1 MLVATHLFIPGP
13 TNIPEA
19 VRSAMD
25 IRMEDMRA
33 PDFSTFTLPLFDD
46 LKKAFKL
53 TKGRV
58 FIYPSSGSGAWE
70 AGISNTLNRGDK
82 VLMSS
87 FGQFS
92 MLWVDMAKRLGLNVQ
107 AFEED
112 WGKGVPVEKYAEVLA
127 ADKNHE
133 IKAVF
138 ATHNETATG
147 VTSDIAGVRKAL
159 NDAGHPALLFVDGVS
174 SVGCIDFRME
184 EWGVDLC
191 VSGSQKGF
199 MLPTGLGILA
209 VSDKALEAHKSST
222 MERCYFSF
230 EDMVKHNDNGYFPY
244 TPATQLLRGLRASLD
259 LLFAEGLENVFARH
273 RRLAEGVRK
282 AVDAWGL
289 TLCAQEPKSY
299 SNTVSAIRVPEG
311 IDSAQVVKTAY
322 FRYNLSLGVGLTKV
336 AGKVFRIGHLGAVDE
351 IMIGGALFGTEMA
364 MRDCGI
370 EVAPGS
376 GMGAAVE
383 YFRETTTA
391 SANSRSEARLKLAS

>member
-1 MLVATHLFIPGP
+1 
-13 TNIPEA
+13 
-19 VRSAMD
+19 
-25 IRMEDMRA
+25 MEDMRA
-33 PDFSTFTLPLFDD
+33 PDFSTFTLPLLDD

-58 FIYPSSGSGAWE
+58 FIYPSSGTGAWE

-244 TPATQLLRGLRASLD
+244 TPATHMLHGLRSALD
-259 LLFAEGLENVFARH
+259 MLLEEGLDNVFARH
-273 RRLAEGVRK
+273 PRLAEGVRR
-282 AVDAWGL
+282 AVGAWGL
-289 TLCAQEPKSY
+289 SLVAKEPKWY
-299 SNTVSAIRVPEG
+299 SDTVSAIYLPEG
-311 IDSAQVVKTAY
+311 FNGNDMVKLAY
-322 FRYNLSLGVGLTKV
+322 VRYHLSLGVGLSKV
-336 AGKVFRIGHLGAVDE
+336 AGKVFRIGHLGDLNELMLLTVLA
-351 IMIGGALFGTEMA
+351 GSEMA
-364 MRDCGI
+364 MRDIGI
-370 EVAPGS
+370 DIEAGS
-376 GMGAAVE
+376 GVAAAEEYYRSTAKPVE
-383 YFRETTTA
+383 LNA
-391 SANSRSEARLKLAS
+391 PAAAPAAAAM

>member
-1 MLVATHLFIPGP
+1 MLVTTHLFIPGP

-25 IRMEDMRA
+25 LRMEDMRSSEF
-33 PDFSTFTLPLFDD
+33 PKFTLPLFED

-58 FIYPSSGSGAWE
+58 FIYPSSGTGAWE
-70 AGISNTLNRGDK
+70 SAITNTLNPGDK
-82 VLMSS
+82 VLMSR

-92 MLWVDMAKRLGLNVQ
+92 LLWVDMAQRLGLDVQ
-107 AFEED
+107 VLDED
-112 WGKGVPVEKYAEVLA
+112 WGSGVPVEKYAEVLA
-127 ADKNHE
+127 ADKGHQ

-174 SVGCIDFRME
+174 SVGCIDFRMD
-184 EWGVDLC
+184 EWGVDAC

-209 VSDKALEAHKSST
+209 VSDKALEAAKSSK
-222 MERCYFSF
+222 MPRCYFSF
-230 EDMVKHNDNGYFPY
+230 ADMIKNNDNGYFPY

-259 LLFAEGLENVFARH
+259 LLLGEGLDNVFARH
-273 RRLAEGVRK
+273 NRLAEGVRK

-289 TLCAQEPKSY
+289 KLCAKDPELY
-299 SNTVSAIRVPEG
+299 SDTVSAVLVPEG
-311 IDSAQVVKTAY
+311 VDSAQVVKTAFY
-322 FRYNLSLGVGLTKV
+322 RYNLSLGIGLNKV
-336 AGKVFRIGHLGAVDE
+336 AGKVFRIGHLGALDE
-351 IMIGGALFGTEMA
+351 VMIGGALFGCEMA

-370 EVAPGS
+370 EIAPGS
-376 GMGAAVE
+376 GSGAAAE
-383 YFRETTTA
+383 YYRATTKA
-391 SANSRSEARLKLAS
+391 SATSRPEVNLKLVS

>member
-1 MLVATHLFIPGP
+1 
-13 TNIPEA
+13 
-19 VRSAMD
+19 MD

-33 PDFSTFTLPLFDD
+33 ADFPKFTLPLFED
-46 LKKAFKL
+46 LKKAFKP
-53 TKGRV
+53 KNERV
-58 FIYPSSGSGAWE
+58 FIYPSSGTGAWE
-70 AGISNTLNRGDK
+70 AAISNTLNRGDK

-92 MLWVDMAKRLGLNVQ
+92 MLWVDMARRLGLDVQ
-107 AFEED
+107 VFEED
-112 WGKGVPVEKYAEVLA
+112 WGKGVPIDKYAEALA

-147 VTSDIAGVRKAL
+147 VTSDVAAVRAAL

-174 SVGCIDFRME
+174 SVGCIDFRMD

-209 VSDKALEAHKSST
+209 VSDKALEAHKSSK
-222 MERCYFSF
+222 MERCFFSF
-230 EDMVKHNDNGYFPY
+230 EDMIKHNDNGYFPY

-259 LLFAEGLENVFARH
+259 LLLAEGLDNVFARH
-273 RRLAEGVRK
+273 TRLAEGVRK

-289 TLCAQEPKSY
+289 KLCAEDPKWY
-299 SNTVSAIRVPEG
+299 SDTVTAIRVPEG
-311 IDSAQVVKTAY
+311 VDSAEVVKTAY
-322 FRYNLSLGVGLTKV
+322 FRYNLSLGVGLTKI
-336 AGKVFRIGHLGAVDE
+336 AGKVFRIGHLGALDE
-351 IMIGGALFGTEMA
+351 IMVGSALFGTEMA

-370 EVAPGS
+370 EVVPGS
-376 GMGAAVE
+376 GTGAAVE
-383 YFRETTTA
+383 YFRTTA
-391 SANSRSEARLKLAS
+391 IASATSRPEVKLKLAS

>member
-33 PDFSTFTLPLFDD
+33 ADFPKFTLPLFED

-53 TKGRV
+53 KNGRV
-58 FIYPSSGSGAWE
+58 FIYPSSGTGAWE
-70 AGISNTLNRGDK
+70 AAISNTLNRGDK

-92 MLWVDMAKRLGLNVQ
+92 MLWVDMARRLGLDVQ
-107 AFEED
+107 VYEED
-112 WGKGVPVEKYAEVLA
+112 WGKGVPIDKYAEALA

-147 VTSDIAGVRKAL
+147 VTSDVAAVRAAL

-174 SVGCIDFRME
+174 SVGCIDFRMD

-209 VSDKALEAHKSST
+209 VSDKALEAHKSSK
-222 MERCYFSF
+222 MERCFFAF
-230 EDMVKHNDNGYFPY
+230 EDMIKHNDNGYFPY

-259 LLFAEGLENVFARH
+259 LLLAEGLDNVFARH
-273 RRLAEGVRK
+273 TRLAEGVRK

-289 TLCAQEPKSY
+289 KLCAEDPKWY
-299 SNTVSAIRVPEG
+299 SDTVTAIRVPEG
-311 IDSAQVVKTAY
+311 VDSAEVVKTAY
-322 FRYNLSLGVGLTKV
+322 FRYNLSLGVGLTKI
-336 AGKVFRIGHLGAVDE
+336 AGKVFRIGHLGALDE
-351 IMIGGALFGTEMA
+351 IMVGSALFGTEMA
-364 MRDCGI
+364 MLDCGI
-370 EVAPGS
+370 EVVPGS
-376 GMGAAVE
+376 GTGAAVE
-383 YFRETTTA
+383 YFRATAIA
-391 SANSRSEARLKLAS
+391 SATSRPEVKLKLAS